1 MTSRFTAAMGTVLAG
16 LDLKEMDPALLSFA
30 ISHRAAELRA
40 SSDLFTDALELAAF
54 AHRNDVR
61 NPDKAGRGQPY
72 IGHPFRN
79 VLRLLRYGCADGPTL
94 CATALHDT
102 VEDCP
107 GEIISLFDG
116 PGARTFDEAGAR
128 TRALELIAG
137 HFGDRTSSLVAAVTN
152 PLPSGSAED
161 PHLVYANHVTS
172 VIGRPRVFLVKFVD
186 FVDNA
191 GSVQYVEDEARRRR
205 LSAKYRPLV
214 PAFRSV
220 LDAAEKDLPVPAEG
234 LVQIR
239 GHLDR
244 IADRLG

>member
-1 MTSRFTAAMGTVLAG
+1 MTSRFTAAMSRVLAG

-61 NPDKAGRGQPY
+61 NPSKDGRGQPY

-79 VLRLLRYGCADGPTL
+79 VLRLLRYGCVDEATL

-107 GEIISLFDG
+107 AEVISLFDG
-116 PGARTFDEAGAR
+116 PDAAAFDAAGAQS
-128 TRALELIAG
+128 RALELIAG
-137 HFGDRTSSLVAAVTN
+137 HFGDRTSALVAAVTN
-152 PLPSGSAED
+152 PLDTSSTED
-161 PHLVYANHVTS
+161 RHRAYADHVTS
-172 VIGRPRVFLVKFVD
+172 VVGEPRVFLVKFVD

-191 GSVQYVEDEARRRR
+191 GSVQYVEDLTRRQR
-205 LSAKYRPLV
+205 LSDKYRPLV
-214 PAFRSV
+214 PVFRSV
-220 LDAAEKDLPVPAEG
+220 LDTVEADLPVSADG
-234 LVQIR
+234 LIQIR